1 MKMFGR
7 MMSCCVALLL
17 TFSSVSAVRKLNSIT
32 HLRSVGSDTSAQDD
46 CLRFL
51 HWFANT
57 VDINTNDDIRL
68 TFGPNHR
75 DYGSHQYRNDEQLL
89 EPLPRGYQY
98 YSLGNIHREG
108 SLQLPPHV
116 IQSEQEDGN
125 RARIIIRVRE
135 QNVRRRTS
143 RIIDQVYI
151 TQHYEAAGYQWTA
164 YDPQHTYGI
173 TTSLLRAIRRFP
185 MDSDDINLLMSL
197 RNRYRSNADDSQLS
211 EIRNTWGDLA
221 CLGLLLFIVIQHTS
235 A

>member
-32 HLRSVGSDTSAQDD
+32 HLRSVGSDISSQED
-46 CLRFL
+46 CLRLL

-68 TFGPNHR
+68 TFGPNLR
-75 DYGSHQYRNDEQLL
+75 DYGSHQYRNDEELL
-89 EPLPRGYQY
+89 EALPRGYQY

-108 SLQLPPHV
+108 SLRLPPHV
-116 IQSEQEDGN
+116 IQSEQDDGN

-135 QNVRRRTS
+135 QNVDERIS
-143 RIIDQVYI
+143 RIIDRVYI
-151 TQHYEAAGYQWTA
+151 TQHYEAAEHRKRD
-164 YDPQHTYGI
+164 YDPKPTYGI

-185 MDSDDINLLMSL
+185 MDSDNINLLRSL
-197 RNRYRSNADDSQLS
+197 RNRYRSDADDSQLS
-211 EIRNTWGDLA
+211 EIRNTWGHLA

>member
-32 HLRSVGSDTSAQDD
+32 HLRSVGSDRSAKED
-46 CLRFL
+46 CLQLL

-68 TFGPNHR
+68 TFGPNLR
-75 DYGSHQYRNDEQLL
+75 DYGSHQYHNRQLL
-89 EPLPRGYQY
+89 EPLPGGYQY

-108 SLQLPPHV
+108 SLRLPPHV
-116 IQSEQEDGN
+116 IQLEQDDRN

-135 QNVRRRTS
+135 QNVDERIS
-143 RIIDQVYI
+143 RIIDRVYV
-151 TQHYEAAGYQWTA
+151 TQHYEEAEHRGTD
-164 YDPQHTYGI
+164 YDPQHTYEI

-185 MDSDDINLLMSL
+185 MDSDDINLLRSL
-197 RNRYRSNADDSQLS
+197 RNRYRSDADDSQLS
-211 EIRNTWGDLA
+211 EIRSKWRDLA
-221 CLGLLLFIVIQHTS
+221 CLGLLVFIVIQHTS

>member
-1 MKMFGR
+1 
-7 MMSCCVALLL
+7 MM
-17 TFSSVSAVRKLNSIT
+17 TVRKLNSIT
-32 HLRSVGSDTSAQDD
+32 HLRSVGSDTSAQED

-51 HWFANT
+51 HWFANEI
-57 VDINTNDDIRL
+57 DINTNDDISL

-75 DYGSHQYRNDEQLL
+75 DYGSHQYRNDEELL
-89 EPLPRGYQY
+89 EPLPRGYRY

-108 SLQLPPHV
+108 SLQLPPQV
-116 IQSEQEDGN
+116 IQSEQEDDN

-151 TQHYEAAGYQWTA
+151 TQHYEAAGYPRTA

-173 TTSLLRAIRRFP
+173 TTSLLRAIRRFS

-197 RNRYRSNADDSQLS
+197 RNRYRSNADDSHWKTIS
-211 EIRNTWGDLA
+211 IGCMWS
-221 CLGLLLFIVIQHTS
+221 V
-235 A
+235 